1 MSRWKWVVIVA
12 VIVLASAH
20 LPFVMIDWYGSA
32 DSAWAGVVAQLW
44 AMEGVWPNDSGPF
57 VEMRFRSSPLY
68 VFGLKSLLEA
78 ELLSPRALPYAMNLV
93 AVPIGLL
100 FPLVVYLLVR
110 RLDSRHT
117 AVLAVALLFFSP
129 VFFRLR
135 CYGFPAL
142 PALLFFMLGLL
153 AFREAIRTAR
163 IRLGWLAISSSLFT
177 LAALTKTDVLLLAPS
192 YLVVACQHAR
202 PTQTRCQLDAHR
214 VGVAA
219 SVVALPVVTALLWSG
234 FCHLVAPSAP
244 ATTESFRHF
253 SDRWT
258 LHPAGLVDPNNLVNI
273 AMAAGIGSTLGFLIA
288 VVTSLFRRSLRI
300 PTLAGL
306 LCVSPTL
313 LWWGMRELDS
323 SRHNLWV
330 VIPIVT
336 FLAFVLQRTVRSN
349 GWRAAL
355 VILVCSVN
363 YTVGPTKMSYLV
375 APARWFESA
384 ETRRQFL
391 QRQHDRFAT
400 ALKAPLDN
408 GRLCFLNGAGSGWI
422 VASALTLA
430 DEAELSTTPAGRDWR
445 MSLVIDGEQ
454 KQVWL
459 PGSRKHA
466 LAAAEEWTVIR
477 SAFGQPP
484 FVRIDANGGE
494 TRWPPA
500 VPPHPAPEPTSQIP

>member
-1 MSRWKWVVIVA
+1 MSRWKWVVIIAFV
-12 VIVLASAH
+12 VLASAP

-44 AMEGVWPNDSGPF
+44 AMEGVLPTDSGPF

-78 ELLSPRALPYAMNLV
+78 ELLSPRTLPYAMNLV

-100 FPLVVYLLVR
+100 FPLVAYLLIR

-117 AVLAVALLFFSP
+117 AVPAVALLFFSP

-135 CYGFPAL
+135 SYGFPAL
-142 PALLFFMLGLL
+142 PALLFFMLALL
-153 AFREAIRTAR
+153 AYREGIRTAR
-163 IRLGWLAISSSLFT
+163 IRFGWLVISSSLFT

-192 YLVVACQHAR
+192 CLVVACQHAR
-202 PTQTRCQLDAHR
+202 PTQSPRHLDAHR

-219 SVVALPVVTALLWSG
+219 SVVALPGLAALLWSG

-244 ATTESFRHF
+244 ETAESFRHF
-253 SDRWT
+253 SDRWA
-258 LHPAGLVDPNNLVNI
+258 LHPAGLVDPANLVNI
-273 AMAAGIGSTLGFLIA
+273 AMAAGVGSTLGFLIA
-288 VVTSLFRRSLRI
+288 VVTSLFRRSLRM
-300 PTLAGL
+300 PALACL

-323 SRHNLWV
+323 SRHNWWI

-336 FLAFVLQRTVRSN
+336 FLAFVLQRTVRSK
-349 GWRAAL
+349 GWKAAL

-384 ETRRQFL
+384 EAQQKFL
-391 QRQHDRFAT
+391 QHQYDRFVT

-408 GRLCFLNGAGSGWI
+408 GRLCFLDGAGSGWI

-430 DEAELSTTPAGRDWR
+430 DEAEVSTAAAGRDWR
-445 MSLVIDGEQ
+445 LNLVIAGER

-459 PGSRKHA
+459 PGSRKQA
-466 LAAAEEWTVIR
+466 LAATGEWTVIR

-500 VPPHPAPEPTSQIP
+500 VPPP